1 MEIRGM
7 DKIGAG
13 KVRVRV
19 LGMETAGTAAAGMG
33 IIGRC
38 QAFMETIGICQGF
51 LGINLQALRGECQVF
66 LIITFPA
73 TLG

>member
-19 LGMETAGTAAAGMG
+19 LGMEIAGTAAAGMG

-38 QAFMETIGICQGF
+38 QAFMETIGI
-51 LGINLQALRGECQVF
+51 
-66 LIITFPA
+66 
-73 TLG
+73 